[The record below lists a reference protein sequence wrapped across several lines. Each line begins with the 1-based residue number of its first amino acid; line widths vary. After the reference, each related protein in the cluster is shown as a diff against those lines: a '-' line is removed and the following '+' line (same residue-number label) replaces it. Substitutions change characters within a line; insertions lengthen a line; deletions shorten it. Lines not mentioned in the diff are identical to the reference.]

1 MNKLKNTLREA
12 IEAAGL
18 RSGMTVSFHHHL
30 RNGDHVL
37 NMVLDEAARMGIRDL
52 TVQASSVF
60 PVHAPLIG
68 HIQNGVVT
76 GLETC
81 YLSGPVAEAVS
92 HGLLDKPVLFRSH
105 GGRAAAIAEGR
116 AHIDIAFIAA
126 PSADCAGNLNGID
139 GPAACGSLGYAFADA
154 RYADTV
160 VAVTD
165 HLVSYP
171 LAPVSIDET
180 QIDFVARVDCIGDPR
195 GIVSGT
201 TSMTRDPVALR
212 IADYAARVMAAS
224 GLMREGFSF
233 QTGAGG
239 ASLAVTEY
247 LKPLMRERG
256 VTADFGMGGITGAMV
271 DMLEN
276 GFIRQLLDVQCFDL
290 RAVQSIRDNPSH
302 IEIPAIR
309 YAAPIKR
316 GSAVDRL
323 SCVVLG
329 ATEIDTDFNVNVH
342 TDSSGGIIGG
352 SGGHSDTAAGAALT
366 LIVAPLYRARLPI
379 VVDRAGCISTPGS
392 TVDALV
398 TQRGIAVH
406 PRRADLKD
414 ALKAARLPVYDIGE
428 LRAMACRVTGEPD
441 RPAHG
446 DRVVG
451 LIEYRDGSV
460 IDRIY
465 QQEDRHD

>member
-1 MNKLKNTLREA
+1 MNKLKNSLREA
-12 IEAAGL
+12 MEAAGL
-18 RSGMTVSFHHHL
+18 RSGMTISFHHHL

-52 TVQASSVF
+52 TLQASSIF

-68 HIQNGVVT
+68 HIQSGVVT

-81 YLSGPVAEAVS
+81 YLSGPVAEAIS
-92 HGLLDKPVLFRSH
+92 HGLLQKPVVFRSH

-116 AHIDIAFIAA
+116 VHIDIAFIAA
-126 PSADCAGNLNGID
+126 PSADPAGNLNGVS

-165 HLVSYP
+165 SLVPYP
-171 LAPVSIDET
+171 LSPVSIDET
-180 QIDFVARVDCIGDPR
+180 QIDYVAKVDCIGDPR

-201 TSMTRDPVALR
+201 TSVTRDPVALR

-271 DMLEN
+271 ELLEK

-290 RAVQSIRDNPSH
+290 RAVASIRENPNH

-309 YAAPIKR
+309 YAAPIRR

-323 SCVVLG
+323 SCLV
-329 ATEIDTDFNVNVH
+329 
-342 TDSSGGIIGG
+342 SSGGIIGG

-366 LIVAPLYRARLPI
+366 LIVAPLFRARLPI

-406 PRRADLKD
+406 PRRGDLRE
-414 ALKAARLPVYDIGE
+414 ALLRARLPVYDIHD
-428 LRAMACRVTGEPD
+428 LQAMATRVTGVPD
-441 RPAHG
+441 APRHG
-446 DRVVG
+446 DRIVG
-451 LIEYRDGSV
+451 LVEYRDGSV

-465 QQEDRHD
+465 QQA